1 MLRPEDIRQK
11 RFERGSYGYNPE
23 EVDMFVSRVA
33 DDYETLFNNSADSEE
48 KIIKLVEKINEYR
61 ADEDVIKDALLSAQ
75 KEAKRIVAEA
85 NAKSEKM
92 MSEAAA
98 KTEEIKAQ
106 SEIECERII
115 AEHKEYC
122 AKVISENTAE
132 TEKKIRDVKEEYA
145 TRSAQLRELKRTI
158 AEFKSRLTDIYS
170 QQIQLVMEMPD
181 DCDDEQTAAETVEEK
196 TREAAAPAVETVD
209 VEPVIPSE
217 NTDNAQPSQQASD
230 IPALK
235 DESVF
240 ENRKPREVKFS
251 DLRFGNKN

>member
-11 RFERGSYGYNPE
+11 RFERGSFGYNPE
-23 EVDMFVSRVA
+23 EVDMFISRVA
-33 DDYETLFNNSADSEE
+33 DDYEALFNSSADSEE

-75 KEAKRIVAEA
+75 KEAKRIVTEA

-92 MSEAAA
+92 MTEAAA

-132 TEKKIRDVKEEYA
+132 TEKKIRDVREEYA
-145 TRSAQLRELKRTI
+145 TRSAQLKELKRTI

-181 DCDDEQTAAETVEEK
+181 DCDDETASDTVEVN
-196 TREAAAPAVETVD
+196 TAEAAAPVEEKAD
-209 VEPVIPSE
+209 VEPVIPDE
-217 NTDNAQPSQQASD
+217 NTGNVQTSQQTAD

-240 ENRKPREVKFS
+240 ESRKPREVKFS